1 MIGGKESASW
11 GAGKAGQDW
20 NVIILLCTNLFN
32 ITAAFFQSIYFNLF
46 IWLHQVSAVVLGSLI
61 FLAARHVGSS
71 SLTRNQT
78 PALGAQS
85 LSQQAEREVPHKF
98 LMAGFLVEKREKTD
112 FQIRVWCATA
122 RMKLQEL
129 RRRGR
134 EMLKSETVGRAFWVL
149 RLCPQLYVPSLW
161 GLGCIGF
168 HWDEVRCW
176 VRNCIVRTPCSIT
189 LWGNP

>member
-1 MIGGKESASW
+1 MWSFSCVQTCSISQQPFFK
-11 GAGKAGQDW
+11 
-20 NVIILLCTNLFN
+20 VFILIYLFGCTRSQL
-32 ITAAFFQSIYFNLF
+32 
-46 IWLHQVSAVVLGSLI
+46 WCLGSLI

-85 LSQQAEREVPHKF
+85 LSHQAEREVPHKF